1 MAEMATEQDR
11 EVEPEDVTE
20 LLQSHDKALTDE
32 ELLFMDDQS
41 KQFLEMETPPSKEA
55 VKTVKMTAENLEYH
69 RKLVYKAT
77 ALTPILNEV
86 LSWVSTI
93 KWHCMLEKSFMK
105 GRVNLHGKCHCH
117 LILRNCYNHPI
128 LQQLPP

>member
-1 MAEMATEQDR
+1 MKRTG
-11 EVEPEDVTE
+11 
-20 LLQSHDKALTDE
+20 
-32 ELLFMDDQS
+32 
-41 KQFLEMETPPSKEA
+41 KEA

-69 RKLVYKAT
+69 RKLVDKAT